1 MLLRA
6 GGANA
11 SLVLRQLLLP
21 PLVWRAGK
29 TAAAVRFAAV
39 TALAT
44 MLRHQLAPADVLLE
58 LMSTSASRPPQEQ
71 QPQDQQPQEQQQ
83 QQPQQQQGASAPPP
97 GAGQLLPLVL
107 QCLDEDWYADVR
119 LTACAVMA
127 QLMEALGGRLSAEQL
142 RSVYPE
148 LLKRL
153 DDSSN
158 GVRVA
163 ACGALRAFVG
173 AAGAG
178 YCATNAGYL
187 AAGVV
192 IHMDDSDPGV
202 AEAACGVLEALAG
215 THPGVVGAE
224 VGRARETFRGKHW
237 CDRVL
242 ARCGGAGKAQQQ

>member
-83 QQPQQQQGASAPPP
+83 QQPPWLADTFLSRSKSSRPMTPALMWGSRPVSRITAP
-97 GAGQLLPLVL
+97 A
-107 QCLDEDWYADVR
+107 
-119 LTACAVMA
+119 
-127 QLMEALGGRLSAEQL
+127 
-142 RSVYPE
+142 
-148 LLKRL
+148 
-153 DDSSN
+153 
-158 GVRVA
+158 A
-163 ACGALRAFVG
+163 AC
-173 AAGAG
+173 
-178 YCATNAGYL
+178 T
-187 AAGVV
+187 
-192 IHMDDSDPGV
+192 
-202 AEAACGVLEALAG
+202 
-215 THPGVVGAE
+215 
-224 VGRARETFRGKHW
+224 
-237 CDRVL
+237 
-242 ARCGGAGKAQQQ
+242 